1 MELDALLAEALATGD
16 DSELRATLNLGLVPR
31 FAQAVGAMVTRPDA
45 PVAALE
51 SLLDGWAALP
61 VPGDV
66 PEAVLAGAAYAAYGE
81 VGAVRPDWWDDEIA
95 KLRRGATD
103 DRRPVRET
111 VPQALRRL
119 LEADWPRTVEAL
131 RSWAAD
137 PAPLVVLAAAAAVA
151 EPRLVR
157 SEPAARDAVE
167 VQRRAVAAYRSL
179 PPERRRRDDAMALR
193 QALGSTLAVT
203 GDLTLLEEL
212 ASSDDPALR
221 WIARQ
226 NLG

>member
-16 DSELRATLNLGLVPR
+16 VSELRTTLNLGLVPR
-31 FAQAVGAMVTRPDA
+31 FAQAVGAMVTRPDP

-61 VPGDV
+61 VPGDD
-66 PEAVLAGAAYAAYGE
+66 PEAILAGAAYAAYGE

-111 VPQALRRL
+111 VAQALQRL

-179 PPERRRRDDAMALR
+179 PPERRRRDDAMTLR
-193 QALGSTLAVT
+193 QTLGATLAVT

-212 ASSDDPALR
+212 ASSDDPDLR